1 MGMKA
6 KRVSEKLEEYKRL
19 KKLAED
25 IENVLSQIE
34 KAEKKKKD
42 EQVSIYTTTGSF
54 VWPVDNATTWS
65 SDITISGKPVYTTIS
80 INSDIISLIKDDIK
94 DLLEKKLVEVKN
106 KMDKLEI

>member
-6 KRVSEKLEEYKRL
+6 KRVSEKLEEYKKL

-25 IENVLSQIE
+25 IKNVLSQIE

-42 EQVSIYTTTGSF
+42 EQISVYATTGSL
-54 VWPVDNATTWS
+54 VWPSSNITAWS
-65 SDITISGKPVYTTIS
+65 SNGELVYTTIS

-94 DLLEKKLVEVKN
+94 DLLEKNLVEIEKQI
-106 KMDKLEI
+106 DKLEI

>member
-1 MGMKA
+1 MKA
-6 KRVSEKLEEYKRL
+6 KRVSEKLEEYKKL

-25 IENVLSQIE
+25 IKNVLSQIE

-42 EQVSIYTTTGSF
+42 EQISIYTTTGSF
-54 VWPVDNATTWS
+54 VWPADNATTWS
-65 SDITISGKPVYTTIS
+65 SDITINGEPVYTTIS

>member
-1 MGMKA
+1 MKA

-25 IENVLSQIE
+25 IKKVLSQIE

-42 EQVSIYTTTGSF
+42 EQISVYATTGSF
-54 VWPVDNATTWS
+54 VWPSSNITTWS
-65 SDITISGKPVYTTIS
+65 SNGELVYTTIS

-94 DLLEKKLVEVKN
+94 DLLEKNLVEIEKQI
-106 KMDKLEI
+106 DKLEI